1 MRVSAST
8 FFSAGAGTLVTAVA
22 PDPDE
27 LIINCYRLADRYHL
41 NPDVF
46 LDMPI
51 SRIDMHVRYTV
62 RLMEMK
68 EAAQRKVDD
77 DDA

>member
-1 MRVSAST
+1 MT
-8 FFSAGAGTLVTAVA
+8 GVA

-41 NPDVF
+41 SPDVF

-51 SRIDMHVRYTV
+51 SRVGMHVHYTV
-62 RLMEMK
+62 RLIHLQAE
-68 EAAQRKVDD
+68 AQRKIDED